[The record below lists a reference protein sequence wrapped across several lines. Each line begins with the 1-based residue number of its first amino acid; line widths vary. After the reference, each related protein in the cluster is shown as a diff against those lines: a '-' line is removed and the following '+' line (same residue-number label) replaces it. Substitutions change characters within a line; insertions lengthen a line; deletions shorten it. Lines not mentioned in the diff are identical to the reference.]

1 MLLSLTFFHQFVLGL
16 LLQIVVEG
24 KSLVDVKQN
33 HLTHC
38 LMNVIHNFTP
48 EIDNPFS
55 CIKSFLS
62 WFYIYSI
69 ALLCTKT
76 LGVISSEINKPS
88 AES

>member
-1 MLLSLTFFHQFVLGL
+1 MLSLALFYQSVSAL
-16 LLQIVVEG
+16 LLQMAVKG

-33 HLTHC
+33 HLTYC

-48 EIDNPFS
+48 EIYNPLS

-69 ALLCTKT
+69 ALLCMET